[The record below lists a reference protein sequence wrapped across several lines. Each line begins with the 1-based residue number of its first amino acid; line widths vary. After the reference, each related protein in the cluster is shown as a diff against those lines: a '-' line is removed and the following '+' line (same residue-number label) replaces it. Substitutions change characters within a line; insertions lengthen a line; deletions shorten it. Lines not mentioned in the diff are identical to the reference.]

1 MDVKWLDDFLALAEC
16 QSFTRAARVRNTSQS
31 GLSRRIQSLEQWMG
45 AHLVDRA
52 ASRFRLTQAGQRF
65 LPLATNLRSAVLAAR
80 EMCVSDSGRGE
91 APVTLAVAEGME
103 SGMLPILL
111 ARLKEHGFENPVRV
125 VLKGT
130 QAASQ
135 ALMDGEVDLWL
146 APQHAELPLLLDP
159 AGFEAI
165 TVARDRLSP
174 IVGVDALGRPLH
186 SLPGSRETPTPLLEY
201 GMADYLAQ
209 VMGVLMG
216 SAPLRAHLKPV
227 CASDSLHS
235 LCALVR
241 QGLGVAFLP
250 ESMVREPLRRG
261 ELARADS
268 RWSAALDVRLVR
280 PGRTF
285 PRSPSDPAQRLWQC
299 LAAID
304 SRQETRR
311 TGQWPSQASGA
322 QRKSRLGQAV
332 S

>member
-1 MDVKWLDDFLALAEC
+1 
-16 QSFTRAARVRNTSQS
+16 
-31 GLSRRIQSLEQWMG
+31 MG
-45 AHLVDRA
+45 AHLVDRDA
-52 ASRFRLTQAGQRF
+52 NQFQLTEAGQRF

-80 EMCVSDSGRGE
+80 ELCVSDTGRRE
-91 APVTLAVAEGME
+91 TPVTLAIAEGME
-103 SGMLPILL
+103 SGMLPNLL

-125 VLKGT
+125 VLKGA

-135 ALMDGEVDLWL
+135 ALAEGEADLWL
-146 APQHAELPLLLDP
+146 APQHAQLPLLLDP

-201 GMADYLAQ
+201 GMSDYLSQ
-209 VMGVLMG
+209 VVGVLMG
-216 SAPLRAHLKPV
+216 SAPLRAYLKPV

-250 ESMVREPLRRG
+250 ESMVKEPLRRG
-261 ELARADS
+261 ELARADP
-268 RWSAALDVRLVR
+268 RWSAALDVRLIR
-280 PGRTF
+280 PGRAF

-299 LAAID
+299 LAAIEGRHE
-304 SRQETRR
+304 SRRAVH
-311 TGQWPSQASGA
+311 WPSQGSGA
-322 QRKSRLGQAV
+322 QRKSRLGQAL